1 MTFAS
6 FCLVIIAYATGLV
19 APGWL
24 AARLLGW
31 RPVWAW
37 TAAVPLSML
46 FLLLGVELLDAMG
59 IALHLGPM
67 AAWVLAGNAGL
78 AFALWKWPP
87 PEPAPAAV
95 PPRVQDGRWSNWLL
109 LAGVVLLGGL
119 AVHRGLLAPLSG
131 YDTPFR
137 WDFLARQMLRE
148 GSLAFVPPQSA
159 ADFRVYFHPDGF
171 APLVAVGY
179 WWVYLVAAPAGPP
192 GPEAVMWLVVAQYL
206 GSLALTGGIAARVA
220 GAWRAGVLAAAVLAA
235 TPLFFKAVLI
245 GQETGL
251 TAVGLAGM
259 TLALLRAEGATD
271 TRALVLAGLFAGVA
285 GLAREYGPALVACG
299 ALTLLWQRPGW
310 RALAVFCGVAAL
322 LLAPWH
328 IRGWVHVGNPL
339 YGHALGGLF
348 PVNPAAAGLMK
359 KYHEI
364 FGLQNFTMEKW
375 AEVGGQLFR
384 EAGWVLLAGIPATL
398 WLARRA
404 GWLAG
409 GAAMGFALWLASVGY
424 TSGGPGYAM
433 RVLSPALV
441 LLAVAAAAGLEQLT
455 RGPGPRWVLTG
466 ALGATLLYGAFCA
479 AVFPLS
485 SGAVAWGQVWTAL
498 NTPAQ
503 PAMAERGLAD
513 KADKSLAQLLAPG
526 TRILTENAYAHA
538 VLAVANSGCDLVPIW
553 SPEVAFLFD
562 PKLSAAEQRRRL
574 RELKITLLLLYPG
587 SPNTAYLMESSPFYR
602 ANVTK
607 GSDGS
612 YNVKWRVV
620 KQAGNIFA
628 ICEIP
633 ASD

>member
-67 AAWVLAGNAGL
+67 AAWVLAGNAAL
-78 AFALWKWPP
+78 VFALWKWPP
-87 PEPAPAAV
+87 PESAPAAV
-95 PPRVQDGRWSNWLL
+95 PPPVPDGRWSSWLL

-131 YDTPFR
+131 FDTPFR

-148 GSLAFVPPQSA
+148 GSLAFYPPQSA

-206 GSLALTGGIAARVA
+206 GSLALAGGIAARVA
-220 GAWRAGVLAAAVLAA
+220 GVARAGVLAAAVLAA
-235 TPLFFKAVLI
+235 TPLFFRAVLI

-271 TRALVLAGLFAGVA
+271 TRALVLAGLLAGVA

-310 RALAVFCGVAAL
+310 RALAVFGGVAAL

-328 IRGWVHVGNPL
+328 LRGWVHVGNPL

-348 PVNPAAAGLMK
+348 PVNPAAEGVMK

-364 FGLQNFTMEKW
+364 FGLQNFTMGKW
-375 AEVGGQLFR
+375 AEVGWQLVR
-384 EAGWVLLAGIPATL
+384 EAGWVMLAGIPAAL

-409 GAAMGFALWLASVGY
+409 GAAMAFALWLASVGY

-433 RVLSPALV
+433 RVLSPGLV
-441 LLAVAAAAGLEQLT
+441 LLAVAAAVGLERLS
-455 RGPGPRWVLTG
+455 RRLVARWLVTG

-479 AVFPLS
+479 AIFPLPAEQVPFNQL
-485 SGAVAWGQVWTAL
+485 GAVFDAAVPPHVG
-498 NTPAQ
+498 
-503 PAMAERGLAD
+503 AERLLTDPQLAP
-513 KADKSLAQLLAPG
+513 LLKPG

-538 VLAVANSGCDLVPIW
+538 VLADANSGCDLVPIW

-574 RELKITLLLLYPG
+574 RELKITLLLLYPS
-587 SPNTAYLMESSPFYR
+587 SPNTTYLMESSPFYR
-602 ANVTK
+602 TNVTA
-607 GSDGS
+607 GADGS
-612 YNVKWRVV
+612 YNVKWRVLT
-620 KQAGNIFA
+620 QAGNLFY